1 MSNHYSDYL
10 KKSVSVSDL
19 VFDKVQESD
28 KDVIKRVK
36 KAHIKANM
44 LFIVLLGISC
54 VTCLYYVIR
63 FCFLPLDNFVYQAV
77 TQSAFGA
84 AVVIT
89 GYFFYGFFR
98 SIKEIRRGVVL
109 ASTRSGEN
117 PDGRNAAYQF
127 VFDIY
132 MEDRDETLM
141 CYTVDREVSSAVQPG
156 DGVII
161 AKCGKKIKVF
171 EDPDRKQVMDVSK
184 IKSGIG

>member
-1 MSNHYSDYL
+1 MAHYEDYR
-10 KKSVSVSDL
+10 KKAISVESL
-19 VFDKVQESD
+19 TFDPVQESD

-36 KAHIKANM
+36 KAHVRANK
-44 LFIVLLGISC
+44 LFIILLGISC
-54 VTCLYYVIR
+54 VTCLYYFIR
-63 FCFLPLDNFVYQAV
+63 FCFLPLDSFVYQAV

-109 ASTRSGEN
+109 SSTRSGEN
-117 PDGRNAAYQF
+117 LEGRNASYQF

-132 MEDRDETLM
+132 LEDRDETLM
-141 CYTVDREVSSAVQPG
+141 SYTVDKEVSSSAQPG

-161 AKCGKKIKVF
+161 AKCGTKIKVF
-171 EDPDRKQVMDVSK
+171 ADPDRKQVMDVSHYK
-184 IKSGIG
+184 

>member
-1 MSNHYSDYL
+1 MAHYEDYR
-10 KKSVSVSDL
+10 KKAISVSDL
-19 VFDKVQESD
+19 TFEPVSEKD

-44 LFIVLLGISC
+44 LFVVLLGISC
-54 VTCLYYVIR
+54 VTCLYYFIR
-63 FCFLPLDNFVYQAV
+63 FCFLPLDSIVYQV
-77 TQSAFGA
+77 ISLSAFGA
-84 AVVIT
+84 AAAVT
-89 GYFFYGFFR
+89 GYFFYGFFQ

-109 ASTRSGEN
+109 SSTRSGDNLE
-117 PDGRNAAYQF
+117 GRNSAYQF

-141 CYTVDREVSSAVQPG
+141 SYSVDKEVSSQAQPG

-171 EDPDRKQVMDVSK
+171 ADPDRKQVMDVSHYK
-184 IKSGIG
+184 

>member
-10 KKSVSVSDL
+10 KKSVPVSAL

-28 KDVIKRVK
+28 KDVIRRVK
-36 KAHIKANM
+36 SAHIKAN
-44 LFIVLLGISC
+44 LVFIILLAVSC
-54 VTCLYYVIR
+54 VACLWYFIR
-63 FCFLPLDNFVYQAV
+63 FCFLPLDNIVYQAV
-77 TQSAFGA
+77 AQSAFGA
-84 AVVIT
+84 AVCIT
-89 GYFFYGFFR
+89 GYFLFGFFR
-98 SIKEIRRGVVL
+98 SIKEIRRGICL
-109 ASTRSGEN
+109 TSTRAQEN
-117 PDGRNAAYQF
+117 KEGRNSSYQF

>member
-10 KKSVSVSDL
+10 KKSVSISDL

-44 LFIVLLGISC
+44 LFIVLLGLSFIL
-54 VTCLYYVIR
+54 CLYYLIR
-63 FCFLPLDNFVYQAV
+63 FCFLPLDSFVYQAV

-109 ASTRSGEN
+109 TSTRSGEN

-141 CYTVDREVSSAVQPG
+141 SYSVDKEVSSAAQPG

-171 EDPDRKQVMDVSK
+171 ADPDRKQVMDVSN
-184 IKSGIG
+184 IKSGIR